1 MDDEDGE
8 LCLQTLALALGEKLY
23 GFLDILLKL
32 R

>member
-8 LCLQTLALALGEKLY
+8 LCLQTLAFAFRKTLY
-23 GFLDILLKL
+23 GFLDILPKL